1 MALCCSG
8 EEGPDMSRVS
18 DILGGGGRW
27 QGNAKVRAVTAV
39 QLSVSQS
46 QLSDSC
52 YIPMILSDTFI
63 PCGAEQREMEE
74 RGKETEETKKGER
87 WRKER

>member
-1 MALCCSG
+1 MTT
-8 EEGPDMSRVS
+8 
-18 DILGGGGRW
+18 
-27 QGNAKVRAVTAV
+27 VT
-39 QLSVSQS
+39 VSQS
-46 QLSDSC
+46 QHTDSC

>member
-1 MALCCSG
+1 MTT
-8 EEGPDMSRVS
+8 D
-18 DILGGGGRW
+18 
-27 QGNAKVRAVTAV
+27 

-46 QLSDSC
+46 QHTDSC

-74 RGKETEETKKGER
+74 RGKETEETKNGER
-87 WRKER
+87 GGEKR